1 MGRDSPRS
9 GCTGIS
15 LNKTQNSKEKKQT
28 SHLTPRCAIVAFC
41 LLVFAL
47 PSSAATYTVINCNDS
62 GAGSLR
68 QAITDANAHAGGD
81 TIEFNV
87 PNTDGGYTTESSVS
101 FWRIS
106 PTSDLPQL
114 TNGGTTIDAATQTAN
129 RGNTNANGPEV
140 ELRGRGLYI
149 NNVSNCAI
157 KGLAINSVTG
167 SGVTISGSSAAS
179 NEVKWNYIGT
189 DANGT
194 ADLGNTLYGVYIT
207 GGKYNLI
214 GGATAGERNI
224 ISGNNSSGVYLYG
237 TNTDSNEVKGNYIGT
252 DANGTADLGNTLPG
266 VYIIGGKYNLIG
278 GAAAGERNIIS
289 GNNNFGVCIANTNTD
304 SNEVKGNYIGT
315 DVNGTADLG
324 NTTNGIYIAA
334 GALFNVIG
342 GATAGERNIISG
354 NDSSGIYISNTNSNE
369 VTGNYI
375 GTDVNGTADLGNT
388 LYGVYIYSAAKYNLI
403 GGATAGERNIISG
416 NDSSGIFISGTN
428 TDSNEVA
435 GNYIVT
441 HVKGTADLGNTLYG
455 VYIYSAAKYNLIGGA
470 TAGERNI
477 ISGNNSSGIFISGAN
492 THSNEVAGNYIGTD
506 VNGTADLGNTAY
518 GVLITGG
525 EYKLIGGATP
535 GERNIISGNNSSGI
549 FIYGTNTDSNEV
561 TGNYIGTD
569 ANGTADLGNTLYGVY
584 IYLGSRSNF
593 VGPNNI
599 IAGNDSDGVR
609 VDWSGT
615 LYNRVT
621 RNSSYGNSGKGI
633 KLINGGNSSLIYPS
647 VTSAQ
652 YNSLTGQTVIQGA

>member
-114 TNGGTTIDAATQTAN
+114 TNGGTTIDAATQKAN

-179 NEVKWNYIGT
+179 NEVKGNYIGT

-416 NDSSGIFISGTN
+416 N
-428 TDSNEVA
+428 
-435 GNYIVT
+435 
-441 HVKGTADLGNTLYG
+441 
-455 VYIYSAAKYNLIGGA
+455 
-470 TAGERNI
+470 
-477 ISGNNSSGIFISGAN
+477 NSSGIFISSAN

-525 EYKLIGGATP
+525 KYNLIGGATA

-652 YNSLTGQTVIQGA
+652 YNSLTGQTVIQGTCEASGVVSIEA

>member
-179 NEVKWNYIGT
+179 NEVK
-189 DANGT
+189 
-194 ADLGNTLYGVYIT
+194 
-207 GGKYNLI
+207 
-214 GGATAGERNI
+214 
-224 ISGNNSSGVYLYG
+224 
-237 TNTDSNEVKGNYIGT
+237 GNYIGT

-289 GNNNFGVCIANTNTD
+289 GDKNF
-304 SNEVKGNYIGT
+304 
-315 DVNGTADLG
+315 
-324 NTTNGIYIAA
+324 
-334 GALFNVIG
+334 
-342 GATAGERNIISG
+342 
-354 NDSSGIYISNTNSNE
+354 GIYISNTNSNE

-388 LYGVYIYSAAKYNLI
+388 LYGVYISNAAKYNLI

-416 NDSSGIFISGTN
+416 ND
-428 TDSNEVA
+428 
-435 GNYIVT
+435 
-441 HVKGTADLGNTLYG
+441 
-455 VYIYSAAKYNLIGGA
+455 
-470 TAGERNI
+470 
-477 ISGNNSSGIFISGAN
+477 SSGIFISGAN

-525 EYKLIGGATP
+525 KKNLIGGATA

-549 FIYGTNTDSNEV
+549 FIY
-561 TGNYIGTD
+561 
-569 ANGTADLGNTLYGVY
+569 
-584 IYLGSRSNF
+584 
-593 VGPNNI
+593 
-599 IAGNDSDGVR
+599 
-609 VDWSGT
+609 
-615 LYNRVT
+615 
-621 RNSSYGNSGKGI
+621 
-633 KLINGGNSSLIYPS
+633 
-647 VTSAQ
+647 
-652 YNSLTGQTVIQGA
+652 